1 MRRSYKSSMAPH
13 EDHRLNEV
21 AERLR
26 SERPEATPLELDR
39 MKLLAMR
46 RASQEP
52 ARPQRRSWIARS
64 RLASPALAAALLLGG
79 LAALAGGVGETPF
92 SSGGSNA
99 SSANS
104 QYCPP
109 TSQQPG
115 KPKKPPDGNKCGQPK
130 TKQTTTTTSTT
141 TSTTKTKKK

>member
-1 MRRSYKSSMAPH
+1 MAHPR
-13 EDHRLNEV
+13 DQRLPDDLRDI
-21 AERLR
+21 AARLR
-26 SERPEATPLELDR
+26 DERPEPTPLELDR

-52 ARPQRRSWIARS
+52 AKPQRRSWIARS

-79 LAALAGGVGETPF
+79 LAAIAGGIGETPF

-109 TSQQPG
+109 SSPAAG
-115 KPKKPPDGNKCGQPK
+115 KPKKQPGGNKCGQP
-130 TKQTTTTTSTT
+130 TTTTTTTTTSTT
-141 TSTTKTKKK
+141 KKKK